1 MIVISDTNI
10 IYSCFYKPDGAIAN
24 ILKDKKKRIQFIAPD
39 YLLEEIEEHLPK
51 IMKNNNLTKKQATA
65 LLKEFIQNITF
76 FKVDDIPQKYIDKA
90 EEIAQSIDPD
100 DFPFIALHLEKG
112 HKIWTRDFKL
122 INGLKEMGYDIC
134 VTTKDIKEK
143 RYKKTNGL
151 K

>member
-51 IMKNNNLTKKQATA
+51 IMKNNNLTKKQATV

-76 FKVDDIPQKYIDKA
+76 FKVDDIPQKYLDKA
-90 EEIAQSIDPD
+90 EEIAQFVDPD
-100 DFPFIALHLEKG
+100 DYPFIALHLEKR
-112 HKIWTRDFKL
+112 HKIWTCDFEL
-122 INGLKEMGYDIC
+122 IKGLKEMGYDIC
-134 VTTKDIKEK
+134 VTTKDLKAK
-143 RYKKTNGL
+143 CYKKSV
-151 K
+151 

>member
-76 FKVDDIPQKYIDKA
+76 FKVDDIPQKYLDKA
-90 EEIAQSIDPD
+90 EEIAQFVDPD
-100 DFPFIALHLEKG
+100 DYPFIALHLEKR
-112 HKIWTRDFKL
+112 HKIWTCDFEL
-122 INGLKEMGYDIC
+122 INGLKKEGYDIC
-134 VTTKDIKEK
+134 ITTKEL
-143 RYKKTNGL
+143 RTNTYKKT
-151 K
+151 

>member
-10 IYSCFYKPDGAIAN
+10 IYSCFYSRKGVIAT
-24 ILKDKKKRIQFIAPD
+24 ILNDKKKSIQFIAPD
-39 YLLEEIEEHLPK
+39 YLLNEVKEHLPK
-51 IMKNNNLTKKQATA
+51 AEANA
-65 LLKEFIQNITF
+65 LLKEFTKNITF
-76 FKVDDIPQKYIDKA
+76 FKVDDIPQKYVDKA

-112 HKIWTRDFKL
+112 HKIWTCDLKL

>member
-24 ILKDKKKRIQFIAPD
+24 ILKDKKNRIQFIAPD

-76 FKVDDIPQKYIDKA
+76 FKVDDIPQKYLDKA
-90 EEIAQSIDPD
+90 EEIAQFVDPD
-100 DFPFIALHLEKG
+100 DYPFIALHLEKR
-112 HKIWTRDFKL
+112 HKIWTCDFEL
-122 INGLKEMGYDIC
+122 IKGLKEMGYDIC
-134 VTTKDIKEK
+134 VTTKDLKAK
-143 RYKKTNGL
+143 CYKKSV
-151 K
+151 

>member
-76 FKVDDIPQKYIDKA
+76 FKVDDIPQKYLDKA
-90 EEIAQSIDPD
+90 EEIAQ
-100 DFPFIALHLEKG
+100 FVER
-112 HKIWTRDFKL
+112 HKIWTCDFEL
-122 INGLKEMGYDIC
+122 IKGLKEMGYDIC
-134 VTTKDIKEK
+134 VTTKDLKAK
-143 RYKKTNGL
+143 CYKKSV
-151 K
+151 